1 MNARGILLTVIL
13 LSVAVFLALHLE
25 RNSRDP
31 IINGKR
37 LSVWIEGFDIWAL
50 PSASS
55 VTNLENSGALAE
67 KLLIQMLRSRDSKLK
82 LKLREL
88 LSKQRLIKF
97 KFVSANFVQ
106 FQALNT
112 CNLLGQRVPGTASA
126 IAALVMDYPQ
136 KVIDTK
142 TAFHALNTLAVMGTN
157 GVHGIVQTLAHR
169 DPALRIRA
177 AQLLGTMRAAGSEEP
192 IRALQALS
200 KDSDPVVVQTA
211 ASSLDLLRTRPTLS
225 ASESDALPSSELP
238 METLLSVWDIA
249 QGTRIVS
256 TSALYPGCR
265 PEDLFGARLSSVG
278 TPEKGSAIFDD
289 SAPDGFVHFIEWETP
304 SPVTVRSFGVIGGH
318 ETALNAFI
326 RAFRGFR
333 LYARPEG
340 DEHYSL
346 LYEEN
351 VPVPYGSGYCA
362 SLLVQFRNLQTPAT
376 ARQFRVE
383 FIQNGSGTY
392 HGARAIELYGFGVPL
407 SSSLIAAAL
416 ENQEPAIR
424 DGVLRVLEN
433 MP

>member
-1 MNARGILLTVIL
+1 MNARRILLTL
-13 LSVAVFLALHLE
+13 LFLSVAVFLAFHLE

-31 IINGKR
+31 VFNGKR

-67 KLLIQMLRSRDSKLK
+67 RLLIQMLRSRDSKLK

-112 CNLLGQRVPGTASA
+112 CNLLGQRVPGTAPA
-126 IAALVMDYPQ
+126 ITALVMDYPQ
-136 KVIDTK
+136 KVIDSK

-157 GVHGIVQTLAHR
+157 GVRGIVQTLAHR
-169 DPALRIRA
+169 DPALRNRA
-177 AQLLGTMRAAGSEEP
+177 AQLLGTIQAAGSEEA

-211 ASSLDLLRTRPTLS
+211 ASSLDLLSKRPVLS
-225 ASESDALPSSELP
+225 GSGTDALRSSELP
-238 METLLSVWDIA
+238 TETAFSVWDMA
-249 QGTRIVS
+249 EGTRIVS

-265 PEDLFGARLSSVG
+265 PEDLLGARLSSVG

-289 SAPDGFVHFIEWETP
+289 SAPDGFVHFIEWETS

-333 LYARPEG
+333 LYARPEK
-340 DEHYSL
+340 DERYSL
-346 LYEEN
+346 LHEEN
-351 VPVPYGSGYCA
+351 VPVPYGSGYCG
-362 SLLVQFRNLQTPAT
+362 SLLVRFRNLKVPAT
-376 ARQFRVE
+376 ARHFRVE
-383 FIQNGSGTY
+383 FVQNGSGAY
-392 HGARAIELYGFGVPL
+392 HGARAVELYGFSVPL
-407 SSSLIAAAL
+407 SSQLVAAAL

-424 DGVLRVLEN
+424 DGARGVLEHG
-433 MP
+433 P